1 MAGEPPR
8 SVHWPDERNDTRRR
22 RGAPYLEAAIA
33 PAELAAKWGVRVQTI
48 YRDIRKGALRAY
60 RLPGGDLRIRIR
72 DARRYGK
79 PVE

>member
-1 MAGEPPR
+1 MGGEPPT
-8 SVHWPDERNDTRRR
+8 VHWPDDRGDRRR
-22 RGAPYLEAAIA
+22 RGAPYLEAAIS
-33 PAELAAKWGVRVQTI
+33 PAELASKWGVRVQTI
-48 YRDIRKGALRAY
+48 YRDIRKGALPAY

>member
-1 MAGEPPR
+1 MAGEPPI
-8 SVHWPDERNDTRRR
+8 VHWPDERDDRPRR
-22 RGAPYLEAAIA
+22 RGGPYLEPAIS
-33 PAELAAKWGVRVQTI
+33 PGELAAKWGVGVQTI
-48 YRDIRKGALRAY
+48 YRDIRKGALRAF

>member
-1 MAGEPPR
+1 MGEDR
-8 SVHWPDERNDTRRR
+8 TVHWPDERDEHRR
-22 RGAPYLEAAIA
+22 RGGPFLEAAISPSA
-33 PAELAAKWGVRVQTI
+33 LAAKWGVGVQTI